1 MNLEYLM
8 VYQASGLPIFSKC
21 FKGFC
26 TLNAK
31 DPMLLSGFLTAL
43 QSFGAQITNDGSGSS
58 SSLEAVK
65 IGPTVM
71 RFSKV
76 LPSGHNVVIG
86 LSEDSPSMARDIFDG
101 IDTFIRNEYA
111 DTNWTI
117 IDTIFGEKFGELL
130 VNNVLAPLF
139 HNKGGWEDT
148 CPLGDACAMKALPV
162 ESTEEKIS
170 IWGAIKERY
179 RSLWKKKGMN
189 HTI

>member
-8 VYQASGLPIFSKC
+8 IYQASGLPIFSKC

-26 TLNAK
+26 SLNVK

-43 QSFGAQITNDGSGSS
+43 QSFSTQITTGETSTA

-86 LSEDSPSMARDIFDG
+86 LSEDSPSMAKEIFDG
-101 IDTFIRNEYA
+101 IDTFIRNRYA

-117 IDTIFGEKFGELL
+117 IDTSFGESFGELL
-130 VNNVLAPLF
+130 VKDVLAPLF
-139 HNKGGWEDT
+139 HTKGGWEDT

-162 ESTEEKIS
+162 EPTEEKLS
-170 IWGAIKERY
+170 IWGAIKKRY

>member
-8 VYQASGLPIFSKC
+8 IYQASGLPIFSKC

-26 TLNAK
+26 ALNVK

-43 QSFGAQITNDGSGSS
+43 QSFSSQLSSDGIESK
-58 SSLEAVK
+58 SSLEAMK

-76 LPSGHNVVIG
+76 LPSGHNVVLG

-101 IDTFIRNEYA
+101 IEKFILTDYA

-117 IDTIFGEKFGELL
+117 IDTDFGEIFGKSLVEK
-130 VNNVLAPLF
+130 VLTPLF
-139 HNKGGWEDT
+139 HSKGGWHDT
-148 CPLGDACAMKALPV
+148 CPLGDACAMKALPTV
-162 ESTEEKIS
+162 EKVS
-170 IWGAIKERY
+170 IWEAIKRKY
-179 RSLWKKKGMN
+179 RRIWKKKGMD

>member
-26 TLNAK
+26 SLNAK

-43 QSFGAQITNDGSGSS
+43 QSFGAQITNNGSGSS

-130 VNNVLAPLF
+130 VKNVLAPIF

-170 IWGAIKERY
+170 IWGAIKKRY
-179 RSLWKKKGMN
+179 RNLWKKKGMN

>member
-26 TLNAK
+26 SLNAR
-31 DPMLLSGFLTAL
+31 DPILLSGFLTAL
-43 QSFGAQITNDGSGSS
+43 QSFSTQMTTDGSGIGST
-58 SSLEAVK
+58 LEAVK

-86 LSEDSPSMARDIFDG
+86 LSEDSPSMAREIFDG
-101 IDTFIRNEYA
+101 IDAFIRKDYA
-111 DTNWTI
+111 DTNWSI

-130 VNNVLAPLF
+130 VKNVLSPIF
-139 HNKGGWEDT
+139 HTKGGWEDT

-162 ESTEEKIS
+162 KPSEEKVS
-170 IWGAIKERY
+170 IWGAIKKRY
-179 RSLWKKKGMN
+179 RSLWKKKGMD

>member
-8 VYQASGLPIFSKC
+8 IYQASGLPIFSKC

-26 TLNAK
+26 SLNAK
-31 DPMLLSGFLTAL
+31 DPILLSGFLTAL
-43 QSFGAQITNDGSGSS
+43 QSFSTQITADASVSDS
-58 SSLEAVK
+58 TLEAVK

-86 LSEDSPSMARDIFDG
+86 LSEDSPSMAKEIFNAVDV
-101 IDTFIRNEYA
+101 FIRTNYA
-111 DTNWTI
+111 DTKWAFV
-117 IDTIFGEKFGELL
+117 DTNFGEAFGNLL
-130 VNNVLAPLF
+130 VSNVLAPLF

-148 CPLGDACAMKALPV
+148 CPLGDACAMKALPA
-162 ESTEEKIS
+162 EPTQEKIS
-170 IWGAIKERY
+170 IWGAIKKRY
-179 RSLWKKKGMN
+179 RSLWKKKGMS

>member
-8 VYQASGLPIFSKC
+8 IYQASGLPIFSKC

-26 TLNAK
+26 ALNVQ
-31 DPMLLSGFLTAL
+31 DPMMLSGFLTAL
-43 QSFGAQITNDGSGSS
+43 QSFSTQITDNGSGGH

-76 LPSGHNVVIG
+76 LPSGHNIVIG
-86 LSEDSPSMARDIFDG
+86 LSEDSPSMAKEIFDG
-101 IDTFIRNEYA
+101 IESFIREDYA

-117 IDTIFGEKFGELL
+117 IDTLFGEKFGELL
-130 VNNVLAPLF
+130 IRNVLAPLF

-162 ESTEEKIS
+162 EPKEEKIS
-170 IWGAIKERY
+170 LWNAIKRKY
-179 RSLWKKKGMN
+179 RRIWKKKGLS
-189 HTI
+189 HSI

>member
-8 VYQASGLPIFSKC
+8 IYQASGLPIFSKC

-26 TLNAK
+26 SLNAK
-31 DPMLLSGFLTAL
+31 DPIMLSGFLTAL
-43 QSFGAQITNDGSGSS
+43 QSFSSQMIGDGGETSS
-58 SSLEAVK
+58 TLEAVK

-76 LPSGHNVVIG
+76 LPSGHNIVIG
-86 LSEDSPSMARDIFDG
+86 LSEDSPSMAKEIFDE
-101 IDTFIRNEYA
+101 IDSFIRENYA
-111 DTNWTI
+111 DTKWAF
-117 IDTIFGEKFGELL
+117 IDTTFGETFGDMLIK
-130 VNNVLAPLF
+130 NVLAPLF
-139 HNKGGWEDT
+139 HTKGGWADT

-162 ESTEEKIS
+162 EPTQEKVS
-170 IWGAIKERY
+170 IWGAIKKKY

>member
-117 IDTIFGEKFGELL
+117 ID
-130 VNNVLAPLF
+130 
-139 HNKGGWEDT
+139 
-148 CPLGDACAMKALPV
+148 
-162 ESTEEKIS
+162 
-170 IWGAIKERY
+170 
-179 RSLWKKKGMN
+179 
-189 HTI
+189 

>member
-179 RSLWKKKGMN
+179 RSLWKKKGIN